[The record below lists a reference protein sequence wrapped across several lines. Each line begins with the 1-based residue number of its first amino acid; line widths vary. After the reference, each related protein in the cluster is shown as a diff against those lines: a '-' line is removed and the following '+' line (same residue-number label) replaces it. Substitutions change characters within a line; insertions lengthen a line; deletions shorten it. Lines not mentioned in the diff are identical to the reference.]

1 MVSLQDADYAVLASD
16 ASQRKLP
23 GTIPPWVNTVDEA
36 WLVDSFIEGE
46 LQPVRDYYIDV
57 APSRKRKTSSLS
69 PLDPE
74 PTPSPAPPAPKKG
87 RPAKRRAPPEPEP
100 EPEIDIELDD
110 DDDMP
115 IEVDDSDDE
124 SYVGSDDA
132 GGPVKKDEPSDA
144 DIVNVWCLIDEL
156 RKWDKKGQLRAQL
169 EDCPRRGIPN
179 ARKLYYTYKG
189 FIQRNVPDLRARKPY
204 RKRARVQ

>member
-1 MVSLQDADYAVLASD
+1 MSLDDADYAVFPSD
-16 ASQRKLP
+16 VAQRKLP
-23 GTIPPWVNTVDEA
+23 DTLPAYVNPVDEA
-36 WLVDSFIEGE
+36 WLVDSFMKGE
-46 LQPVRDYYIDV
+46 LKPVRDYYIKV
-57 APSRKRKTSSLS
+57 ALCRERKTSSLS
-69 PLDPE
+69 PLEPE
-74 PTPSPAPPAPKKG
+74 PTPSPTPPPRAPKKG
-87 RPAKRRAPPEPEP
+87 RPAKRPAPPEPEP
-100 EPEIDIELDD
+100 EIEIEDD
-110 DDDMP
+110 YDLP

-132 GGPVKKDEPSDA
+132 GGHTGGPQKDEPSKA

-189 FIQRNVPDLRARKPY
+189 FIQKNVPDLRARKPY